1 MDGHIY
7 NRTVHGLLF
16 WCKIELEYAGN
27 IRCIND
33 QDLRSASALSS
44 LHVMDQ
50 IKYILFKMLDNP
62 EYELYKS
69 HLLYFH
75 NIIIRVMENL
85 IMEYLISGP

>member
-1 MDGHIY
+1 MAGNIY
-7 NRTVHGLLF
+7 NRMVYGLLF
-16 WCKIELEYAGN
+16 WFKLELEYAGN
-27 IRCIND
+27 IRYINNHD
-33 QDLRSASALSS
+33 ARSAFALSS
-44 LHVMDQ
+44 INVMDQ